1 MAKGLAGMPASPG
14 IVDGPVHLLRWEV
27 PDVRHRII
35 PDEAIAGET
44 ERFHA
49 ALEQAKKRLHQV
61 RARAEKHAGPEEAA
75 IFDVQL
81 SILDDGELVRQVEEL
96 IQQNLGAEK
105 AFDLVLFEWRQQFA
119 GHSRPLLRER
129 VGDLIDV
136 HIELLGE
143 LR

>member
-49 ALEQAKKRLHQV
+49 ALEQAKFYPIVQRG
-61 RARAEKHAGPEEAA
+61 EKKP
-75 IFDVQL
+75 F
-81 SILDDGELVRQVEEL
+81 
-96 IQQNLGAEK
+96 K
-105 AFDLVLFEWRQQFA
+105 YYY
-119 GHSRPLLRER
+119 R
-129 VGDLIDV
+129 VDY
-136 HIELLGE
+136 
-143 LR
+143 

>member
-35 PDEAIAGET
+35 PDEAIAGEV

-49 ALEQAKKRLHQV
+49 SREQAKKRLHQV

-81 SILDDGELVRQVEEL
+81 SILEDGELVRQVEEL
-96 IQQNLGAEK
+96 IHQNLLMQTQTRGTLGNLGSNIS
-105 AFDLVLFEWRQQFA
+105 FPSSPTGL
-119 GHSRPLLRER
+119 GTPG
-129 VGDLIDV
+129 VGLAAPV
-136 HIELLGE
+136 P
-143 LR
+143 R